1 MKRLTFSLYV
11 GNYSLYLRTF
21 IVQFITSQGSSHY
34 CISSSLQKISLS
46 ETKVPTLNYSTLS
59 RDIHTKFFL
68 KQYLSL
74 FITGK
79 WTEPEAK
86 VFKNVAVSLG
96 VNRNRILLEPNA
108 TNTGENV
115 KFSYEVLQ
123 HMNLLP
129 KDKII
134 LVQMPYME
142 RRTYATFMKQWP
154 GFCESPDLQVM
165 VTSPPIPMLNY
176 PNTEVGSLRDVIS
189 AMMGCLYRIQSY
201 PQKGFQI
208 KQAVPDSVL
217 QSYQKLLSTNMYND
231 HIHTK

>member
-1 MKRLTFSLYV
+1 M
-11 GNYSLYLRTF
+11 
-21 IVQFITSQGSSHY
+21 
-34 CISSSLQKISLS
+34 
-46 ETKVPTLNYSTLS
+46 PTLNYSTLS

>member
-1 MKRLTFSLYV
+1 M
-11 GNYSLYLRTF
+11 
-21 IVQFITSQGSSHY
+21 
-34 CISSSLQKISLS
+34 
-46 ETKVPTLNYSTLS
+46 
-59 RDIHTKFFL
+59 
-68 KQYLSL
+68 
-74 FITGK
+74 TGK
-79 WTEPEAK
+79 WTEPEAEI
-86 VFKNVAVSLG
+86 FQSRAVSLG

-123 HMNLLP
+123 QMNLLP

-154 GFCESPDLQVM
+154 GFRESPGLQVI
-165 VTSPPIPMLNY
+165 VTSPQIPMLNY

-189 AMMGCLYRIQSY
+189 AMMGCLYRIQTY

-231 HIHTK
+231 QIDT

>member
-1 MKRLTFSLYV
+1 MYLLLY
-11 GNYSLYLRTF
+11 
-21 IVQFITSQGSSHY
+21 I
-34 CISSSLQKISLS
+34 QKISLS

-59 RDIHTKFFL
+59 PDIHTKFFL